1 MHSLFH
7 ETMMILTR
15 VYANKETCCTGRI
28 MNMQIILNNT
38 VKNRKYTK
46 KSYVQCD
53 RFLSKEEPETV
64 IISKTGKFAG
74 NVLNK
79 IQPPVWLSLA
89 HSYQM
94 LNTLP

>member
-1 MHSLFH
+1 
-7 ETMMILTR
+7 
-15 VYANKETCCTGRI
+15 
-28 MNMQIILNNT
+28 MQIILNNT

-64 IISKTGKFAG
+64 TISKTGKFAG

-79 IQPPVWLSLA
+79 MQPPVWLSLA
-89 HSYQM
+89 HS
-94 LNTLP
+94 